1 MKFNKSTENKI
12 SLMYAYLCV
21 DGNRNGKK
29 NSVNKIMTIKIYSQ
43 IYINPPFLRDMH
55 RCDIYV
61 IKTFFLRHG

>member
-29 NSVNKIMTIKIYSQ
+29 NSVNKIMTIKNLYLMKKTQ
-43 IYINPPFLRDMH
+43 IPLSRDKH
-55 RCDIYV
+55 RAISM
-61 IKTFFLRHG
+61 